1 MIRHIVLMATNE
13 ASTPEAV
20 AEVRAALATLDAPG
34 RASFTMGPDLGLRPG
49 NFDVALV
56 ADFEDEAAFLAY
68 DADTE
73 HDRIRRE
80 MIAPITVRLERC
92 QFHL

>member
-13 ASTPEAV
+13 TATSEAV
-20 AEVRAALATLDAPG
+20 AEIRAALAALDAPG
-34 RASFTMGPDLGLRPG
+34 RVSFTMGPDLGLRAG
-49 NFDVALV
+49 NFDIALV
-56 ADFEDEAAFLAY
+56 ADFEDEAAFFAY
-68 DADTE
+68 DADAD